1 MTLAPGCA
9 DAQQEGHPGAS
20 FTHILLARRDTRS
33 VPDTSQN
40 RNHRNRQWRRVDL
53 HLHTPASA
61 DWLEPGVGYLEWL
74 QKAEARGLDIV
85 AITDHNTVAGVRQL
99 REEIEDL
106 TKLERLQRLRAEE
119 RKRLD
124 EYRRLGDRVLV
135 LPGFEFT
142 ATLGFHILGI
152 FPPETTVRELEFL
165 LLKLNVPAYKLDEGS
180 TEVGPTTDVLTAYR
194 LIDEAGGLVIAAHAN
209 SSHGV
214 ALHGLSF
221 GGQTKIAYTQDPH
234 LHALEVT
241 DLESRSPRATAR
253 FYNGS
258 KPEYPRRMHCIQGS
272 DAHRINRDPKDKDRL
287 GIGDRVT
294 EVLLDEVDFASLRA
308 VFLGN
313 DFARTRPYRPTKAP
327 FDYVRAARDQGPS
340 IVQSFHESMT
350 REGGRLHKVL
360 CDIVAFANTN
370 GGTIFIGALPGTR
383 LPPTGVEK
391 PEEAVQILKTE
402 IRKITP
408 PLDVA
413 IDVQESEG
421 RSVILVRV
429 PEGRDKPYALDGSH
443 IYVRAETE
451 TSLAVRDEIVRL
463 VRQTFVR
470 EAAAAPSLPAAPEAV
485 PLPVSAPAPAAEPLA
500 LEATAAPAKAAEPP
514 LAVEPPRVGV
524 EILNAVER
532 KGTMYYTV
540 KDLRNGTIVHNV
552 TKGSA
557 RKLWSYAIQQW
568 EKNDLDETRVRWIG
582 PIGLWQ
588 VSRRAGKMR
597 YDFVQRDAEGKLHV
611 YYGVTEEG
619 IEGEWRRFLSPGPE
633 AESAEPMPAATVL
646 EVKPSAPASVTEP
659 ALGASPTAEDAA
671 PVHLDLEEEATSA
684 SPAPTTVTEAAT
696 GEGGA
701 PATPP
706 KPRRSRRRQA
716 TPTEGSDITLA
727 AEEKPPSGASA
738 APEPEE
744 GEAEQRPKRRSRTR
758 RKAAAE
764 RSLERG
770 DVSSTGRV

>member
-1 MTLAPGCA
+1 
-9 DAQQEGHPGAS
+9 
-20 FTHILLARRDTRS
+20 

-758 RKAAAE
+758 KKAAAE